1 MAKECKVTLIGAG
14 SLTFTPSLLKGLAS
28 SALAEE
34 TSLTIALMDINPEVL
49 GLMHKVGVKLLE
61 GFKKRGRAEG
71 VRVEKYVDRRPALEN
86 ADFVIITIGVGG
98 VKATHVDVETSRR
111 YGVEIAIGDTVG
123 PSGVMR
129 AIRHVPVLLEIAE
142 DMEDLCPDAYMFNY
156 SNPLTALTRVVQRE
170 TKVKAY
176 GLCTCPYGLK
186 PAVARYFAVGP
197 DEVEVY
203 AGGLNHLNWIL
214 DFTVKGEP
222 GYPLLEEK
230 LAKEGVPNRGY
241 DALAFKLYRVFG
253 LLPGVPC
260 QGHVAE
266 FFPHLFI
273 HRDAMERYGITRF
286 PEHTIYD
293 YRNRAPFENLLKSIA
308 SGDKPAEELL
318 KMKGLE
324 EEGIGVV
331 NLMEALALDERLL
344 CPGINVPNSGVIPN
358 LPSWGVVEVPAYVDA
373 SGVHPINLGP
383 LPKALAGI
391 LAQRLAQYEVT
402 IDAALTGDRSLA
414 LQALLM
420 DGYIR
425 SLDVAEKLLNDM
437 LEVERKWLPDYW
449 FKD

>member
-1 MAKECKVTLIGAG
+1 MKEYKVTLVGAG
-14 SLTFTPSLLKGLAS
+14 SLTFTPSLLKGLATS
-28 SALAEE
+28 GLAEDA
-34 TSLTIALMDINPEVL
+34 TLTIALMDVNPEIL
-49 GLMHKVGVKLLE
+49 DLMHRVGVKLFE
-61 GFKKRGRAEG
+61 SFKKNGRAKG
-71 VRVEKYVDRRPALEN
+71 VKIEKYVDRRSALEN
-86 ADFVIITIGVGG
+86 SDFVIITIGVGG
-98 VKATHVDVETSRR
+98 VKATHMDVELSRK

-129 AIRHVPVLLEIAE
+129 ALRHVPALLEIAE

-170 TKVKAY
+170 TKVEAY

-186 PAVARYFAVGP
+186 PAVARYFAVDPG
-197 DEVEVY
+197 EVEVY

-230 LAKEGVPNRGY
+230 LAKDGVPDRGY
-241 DALAFKLYRVFG
+241 DALAFKLYQVFG

-266 FFPHLFI
+266 FFPHIFI
-273 HRDAMERYGITRF
+273 QRDAMEKYGITRF

-308 SGDKPAEELL
+308 SGDKPVEELI

-331 NLMEALALDERLL
+331 NLMEALALDRRLI
-344 CPGINVPNSGVIPN
+344 CPGINVPNTGVIPN
-358 LPSWGVVEVPAYVDA
+358 LPSWGVVEAPAYVDA

-391 LAQRLAQYEVT
+391 LTQRLAQYEVT

-420 DGYIR
+420 DGYVR
-425 SLDVAEKLLNDM
+425 SLEVAEKLLNDM
-437 LEVERKWLPDYW
+437 LEVERRWLPDYW